1 MRHPAHSKEGCVPF
15 FPDERGTTMG
25 HNTERIYDELLFD
38 CFNGIKQLRD
48 QWSFNYDG
56 DPRLHV
62 GTFNNVGGSDFEHYR
77 LVVSESNNNIKKAL
91 IGIVRRL
98 LQEFEYRV
106 DYVRI
111 DKQDVTV
118 CYINGI
124 NTPIPM
130 SHCNDESILA
140 FVATDNTGR
149 RILYIFK
156 EYGINNRFPNDVIE
170 LIRKHI
176 QFEDYRYISWVD
188 RLAYTEV
195 INHSDDTDDPGR
207 GTKTYSL
214 AYFFETFFSKDEYTL
229 FLSKYKDFSRMIQN
243 YFGISILKTLRPN
256 VVFGYRK
263 VVRSDLFTY
272 DYDDAIKMFS
282 ENALVASQKNLLI
295 EQFQSNGYM
304 SALASHRGF
313 AKCFMT
319 AEWLYD
325 SLKQSAGFID
335 LTAISMGYFKAI
347 EQFMYDF
354 VGLHT
359 SEKDGKRR
367 EIPFFNDQGEYWL
380 HFTDA
385 MHIDKKK
392 SITLGNLAKFLKNK
406 SNLDLLNDGID
417 TTTVDVLRDVLSK
430 VSDQRNG
437 FFHKD
442 NIDDWEKIEKAR
454 ALAHAVFFL
463 MLGAYRYSDTDK
475 EEMGIVPPYVPDE
488 YEKVFR
494 YISQRRYDYE
504 MLDIPVLYLDEAS
517 DKGDFW
523 VICPDSD
530 VMFDDYG
537 DPHYSSLYLRRLPDK
552 QSTLKLTRDKFPDA
566 IFEGTLVIGKK
577 QLSFTPSGPQRMI
590 YSQGKYML

>member
-1 MRHPAHSKEGCVPF
+1 ME
-15 FPDERGTTMG
+15 
-25 HNTERIYDELLFD
+25 HNTERIYDELLSG

-48 QWSFNYDG
+48 QWSYKQDG
-56 DPRLHV
+56 DPLLRV
-62 GTFNNVGGSDFEHYR
+62 GPFNNVGGSDYEHYR
-77 LVVSESNNNIKKAL
+77 FVVNESNNNIKKAL
-91 IGIVRRL
+91 IGIICRL
-98 LQEFEYRV
+98 LQEFEHHV
-106 DYVRI
+106 DFVRI
-111 DKQDVTV
+111 DKQDITV
-118 CYINGI
+118 CYFAGVN
-124 NTPIPM
+124 NPIPM
-130 SHCNDESILA
+130 SHCNDETILA
-140 FVATDNTGR
+140 FVATEKNGR
-149 RILYIFK
+149 RILYVFK
-156 EYGINNRFPNDVIE
+156 EFGINNRFPNNVIE
-170 LIRKHI
+170 SIRKHI

-195 INHSDDTDDPGR
+195 INHSENADDPGR

-214 AYFFETFFSKDEYTL
+214 AFFFETFFSKDEYTL
-229 FLSKYKDFSRMIQN
+229 FLSKYKEFSQSIQD

-263 VVRSDLFTY
+263 VVRADLLAY
-272 DYDDAIKMFS
+272 DYDAAIKMFS
-282 ENALVASQKNLLI
+282 RNTLVASQKNLLNK
-295 EQFQSNGYM
+295 QFLANGYM

-319 AEWLYD
+319 AEWLFD

-367 EIPFFNDQGEYWL
+367 EMPFFNDQGEYWL

-385 MHIDKKK
+385 LYTDKKK
-392 SITLGNLAKFLKNK
+392 SITLGNLAKFFKNRN
-406 SNLDLLNDGID
+406 NLDLLSNGLD
-417 TTTVDVLRDVLSK
+417 TSTIDVLRDVLSK

-437 FFHKD
+437 YFHKD

-475 EEMGIVPPYVPDE
+475 EEMGILPPYVPEE
-488 YEKVFR
+488 YEKVFH
-494 YISQRRYDYE
+494 YINQRRFDHD
-504 MLDIPVLYLDEAS
+504 MLGIPVLYLSEGSEKHDY
-517 DKGDFW
+517 W
-523 VICPDSD
+523 MICPDNN
-530 VMFDDYG
+530 VTFDDYG
-537 DPHYSSLYLRRLPDK
+537 DPHYSGIYLRRRTEK
-552 QSTLKLTRDKFPDA
+552 QSTLKLMRDELPDT
-566 IFEGTLVIGKK
+566 IFEGTLAIGIN
-577 QLSFTPSGPQRMI
+577 QTSLTPTGPQRMI